1 MVMEFMEGG
10 ELFERIRK
18 RVSFTEK
25 EACDITKQVCFVAIH
40 YLKFYL
46 VCKLYLALKCL
57 MCLSSCFQSS
67 VSY

>member
-25 EACDITKQVCFVAIH
+25 EACEITKQVSFKQMLHTI
-40 YLKFYL
+40 
-46 VCKLYLALKCL
+46 KL
-57 MCLSSCFQSS
+57 
-67 VSY
+67 

>member
-25 EACDITKQVCFVAIH
+25 EACEITKQVFLSDFILISILISNNAHSFLSNISPVAVF
-40 YLKFYL
+40 LR
-46 VCKLYLALKCL
+46 VC
-57 MCLSSCFQSS
+57 
-67 VSY
+67 

>member
-25 EACDITKQVCFVAIH
+25 EACEITKQVPFKQMLRTI
-40 YLKFYL
+40 
-46 VCKLYLALKCL
+46 KLYIQKV
-57 MCLSSCFQSS
+57 LSCPSLIR
-67 VSY
+67 VWNAG

>member
-25 EACDITKQVCFVAIH
+25 EACDITKQVCFIVIH
-40 YLKFYL
+40 HLRLHF
-46 VCKLYLALKCL
+46 LYK
-57 MCLSSCFQSS
+57 LSSFLMF
-67 VSY
+67 